1 MERLTR
7 HDDIGVNA
15 HPIYPTD
22 ELAMDIYPRTDYRGL
37 NRYLPDRSPISADLG
52 DNRNLWGAHPAALKV
67 LADAG
72 AAEVSEYPGSYSER
86 LVDAV
91 ADRLRVGAD
100 NVTTGAGATGV
111 LDALMRAVAPTT
123 MRFLDPG
130 WPAAGMLAVMN
141 GHTPVPVERS
151 LGLDNPEAF
160 AGPTPAIVFAPN
172 PGNPT
177 GQAASD
183 EWIRA
188 VQEHT
193 EAVGSILIIDEA
205 YGEYNRDLL
214 DMTPFDMALAGERTI
229 CVKTLSK
236 AYGLAGLRA
245 GYGVASPSLILEADK
260 GRGPFVVSGVTSAA
274 AAAAISSKSS
284 WLADTV
290 AETRTNRE
298 RVQESLRHL
307 GYEVPA
313 SAANFV
319 FILCPEDQLDD
330 TARRLE
336 CCGVRVRPFSGP
348 TKLANG
354 LRATVGPWDKM
365 QRLLDGL
372 DRVASGTV

>member
-1 MERLTR
+1 
-7 HDDIGVNA
+7 
-15 HPIYPTD
+15 
-22 ELAMDIYPRTDYRGL
+22 MDIYPRQDYRGL
-37 NRYLPDRSPISADLG
+37 DRYLPDRSPISADLG
-52 DNRNLWGAHPAALKV
+52 DNRNLWGAHPAALEV
-67 LADAG
+67 LAAAG
-72 AAEVSEYPGSYSER
+72 TAEASEYPGSYSER

-91 ADRLRVGAD
+91 AAGLGIEAD

-111 LDALMRAVAPTT
+111 LDALMRAVAPTA

-141 GHTPVPVERS
+141 GHRPVPVERNI
-151 LGLDNPEAF
+151 GLDDPAAF

-177 GQAASD
+177 GQAVPD

-193 EAVGSILIIDEA
+193 EAAGSILIIDEA

-214 DMTPFDMALAGERTI
+214 DTTPFDMALAGERTI

-245 GYGVASPSLILEADK
+245 GYGVGSASLILEVDK

-274 AAAAISSKSS
+274 AAAAVSSTSS

-290 AETRTNRE
+290 AETRANRE
-298 RVQESLRHL
+298 RVQESLRHR

-319 FILCPEDQLDD
+319 FILHPEDQLDD

-336 CCGVRVRPFSGP
+336 RCGVRVRPFSGP
-348 TKLANG
+348 AKLANG

-372 DRVASGTV
+372 DLVAAGTV